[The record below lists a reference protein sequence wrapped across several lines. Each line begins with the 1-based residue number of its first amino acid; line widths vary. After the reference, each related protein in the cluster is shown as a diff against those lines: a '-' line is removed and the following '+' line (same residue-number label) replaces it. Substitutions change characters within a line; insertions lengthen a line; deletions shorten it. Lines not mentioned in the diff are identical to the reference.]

1 METVHRTGTTRKHK
15 EADNVER
22 AIAQVFGTENP
33 ERERRREENK
43 RRRGH
48 YDNVRFPNIVS
59 KPTEP
64 APKSRATQTPH
75 ELPLTLP
82 RTHKEAT
89 NAKRETRL
97 VGEAPEAPQSHATQT
112 MPGQHPEAS
121 STASEAKAKTQS
133 ILPVKRL
140 LTPAQATRERV
151 KATGHDVERA
161 VAIASAHVLHHGH
174 GVKTVNP
181 NETEDGFQSDGSFRP
196 NGYHARAQTFVRAV
210 LHCPA
215 LMQYHGDGCGLV
227 ERLAK
232 ELGDDGL
239 NDVLSRLDCTGDH
252 LELAATKSHTLLGDD
267 LVSAAARGMAN
278 IIIPPRLMVKI
289 RFYPNVLAVVRLVG
303 ALAELKCL
311 QTGDTQP
318 TVYLSG
324 DCASRA
330 LGIPKAECLRAL
342 KRAVYHGVLELV
354 KPGHRKHRNAKGT
367 AAEYRLVWGIARLA

>member
-1 METVHRTGTTRKHK
+1 MTLETVHRAGSTRKPK
-15 EADNVER
+15 EPCEHIGAAAELLIRNARLANTD
-22 AIAQVFGTENP
+22 
-33 ERERRREENK
+33 
-43 RRRGH
+43 
-48 YDNVRFPNIVS
+48 S
-59 KPTEP
+59 KSTEP
-64 APKSRATQTPH
+64 APKSRATQIPQ
-75 ELPLTLP
+75 ELPLTLHRP
-82 RTHKEAT
+82 HEEAT

-97 VGEAPEAPQSHATQT
+97 VDEAPEAPQSRATQT
-112 MPGQHPEAS
+112 PHDPALTLPGQHPEAS
-121 STASEAKAKTQS
+121 STASEAKAKTKG
-133 ILPVKRL
+133 ILPVKRMP
-140 LTPAQATRERV
+140 TPAQATREAV
-151 KATGHDVERA
+151 SATGHNVERA
-161 VAIASAHVLHHGH
+161 VVIALTHVLRHGH
-174 GVKTVNP
+174 GVKAVNP
-181 NETEDGFQSDGSFRP
+181 DETEDGFESDGSWKP

-215 LMQYHGDGCGLV
+215 LTQYHGDGCGLV

-239 NDVLSRLDCTGDH
+239 NGVLSRLDCTGDH

-303 ALAELKCL
+303 ALAEMKCL

-324 DCASRA
+324 ECASRA
-330 LGIPKAECLRAL
+330 LGIPKSECSRAL
-342 KRAVYHGVLELV
+342 KSAVYHGVLELV